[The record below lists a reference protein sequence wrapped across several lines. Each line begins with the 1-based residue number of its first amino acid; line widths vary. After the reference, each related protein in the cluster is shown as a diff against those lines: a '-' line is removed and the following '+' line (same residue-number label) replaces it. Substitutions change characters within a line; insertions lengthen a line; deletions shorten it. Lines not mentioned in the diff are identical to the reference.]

1 MPQPLRIALIA
12 FVLAGVVGLFGYAL
26 VRALKKA
33 ESPIGFVFKWIIT
46 LLLVVGVY
54 WVARRV
60 FKTGAGGFLDGA
72 ALAFVVV
79 ITALIAAVIIFVMW
93 GASIGQA
100 FASIITSAFEG
111 GEELEPQPLYSIA
124 EALRKRG
131 KYRESVY
138 AVQEQLNQFPTDFTG
153 QMMLAELQAEC
164 LAELAAAEITIHRI
178 CEQPNHP
185 PANIAYALNTL
196 ADWHLKYAQD
206 ADAARRALEKIIELH
221 PDTEFERT
229 AANRIAHLATPEMLA
244 KNREPSTSVLK
255 HGVEYLGLLKDQSH
269 LKPKE
274 QDPKE
279 EARKLVAH
287 LDAHPMDNEARE
299 RLAVIYAQD
308 YGRLDF
314 AADQL
319 EQLIALPGESPK
331 HVARW
336 LNLLADLQIQATN
349 KTELAEQTLR
359 RIIDLFPNHSLAAVA
374 EQRLAAIGLE
384 LKRYEKGR
392 VVKFAPGEKV

>member
-1 MPQPLRIALIA
+1 MPQPLRIALIV
-12 FVLAGVVGLFGYAL
+12 FVLAGVLGLIGLLFW
-26 VRALKKA
+26 RALRRSDEPVRLIIKWLITFLIVGWVVYEA
-33 ESPIGFVFKWIIT
+33 RRAQGAGRLGVLIFVALPSAVVMIFLWGRTIGG
-46 LLLVVGVY
+46 L
-54 WVARRV
+54 VARP
-60 FKTGAGGFLDGA
+60 FENMFTGGD
-72 ALAFVVV
+72 
-79 ITALIAAVIIFVMW
+79 
-93 GASIGQA
+93 
-100 FASIITSAFEG
+100 
-111 GEELEPQPLYSIA
+111 EEPDPQPLYSIA

-131 KYRESVY
+131 KYRESLY
-138 AVQEQLNQFPTDFTG
+138 AVQEQLNKFPTDFTG

-164 LAELAAAEITIHRI
+164 LEELSAAEITIHRV

-221 PDTEFERT
+221 PDTEFERN

-244 KNREPSTSVLK
+244 KNREPNTIALK
-255 HGVEYLGLLKDQSH
+255 RGVEYLGLLKDQSH

-274 QDPKE
+274 RDAKE
-279 EARKLVAH
+279 EAKTLVDH

-314 AADQL
+314 ATDQL

-359 RIIDLFPNHSLAAVA
+359 RIIDLFPNHSIAEMA

>member
-1 MPQPLRIALIA
+1 MPQPLRIALMLFA
-12 FVLAGVVGLFGYAL
+12 AAGILGF
-26 VRALKKA
+26 
-33 ESPIGFVFKWIIT
+33 IGFLFWRSLRRSDEPARLIVKWLITFLIVGWLVFE
-46 LLLVVGVY
+46 
-54 WVARRV
+54 ARRAQGFDRLWV
-60 FKTGAGGFLDGA
+60 LILVALPSAVVMIFLWGRTIAGLA
-72 ALAFVVV
+72 ARP
-79 ITALIAAVIIFVMW
+79 
-93 GASIGQA
+93 
-100 FASIITSAFEG
+100 FENMFMG
-111 GEELEPQPLYSIA
+111 GDEEPDPQPLYSIA

-131 KYRESVY
+131 KYREAVY
-138 AVQEQLNQFPTDFTG
+138 AVQEQLNKFPTDFTG
-153 QMMLAELQAEC
+153 QMMLAELQAES
-164 LAELAAAEITIHRI
+164 LDELSAAEITVHRI
-178 CEQPNHP
+178 CEQPNHT

-244 KNREPSTSVLK
+244 KNREPGTIALK

-269 LKPKE
+269 LMPKE
-274 QDPKE
+274 RDAKE
-279 EARKLVAH
+279 EAKTLVAH
-287 LDAHPMDNEARE
+287 LDAHPMDHEARE

-314 AADQL
+314 ATDQL

-349 KTELAEQTLR
+349 KTEMAEQTLR
-359 RIIDLFPNHSLAAVA
+359 RIIELFPNHSIAEMA

-392 VVKFAPGEKV
+392 VVKFSPGENV